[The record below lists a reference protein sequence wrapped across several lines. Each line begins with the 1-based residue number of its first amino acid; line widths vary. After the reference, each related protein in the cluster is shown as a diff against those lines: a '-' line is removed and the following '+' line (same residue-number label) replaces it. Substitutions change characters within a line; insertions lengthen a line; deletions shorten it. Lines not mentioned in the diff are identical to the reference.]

1 MKISHTFVVVPD
13 ADLEKLAE
21 TEYVGD
27 REDIDLVV
35 FERFPV
41 CCWVLEMNVAG
52 VAVLAEHNHVD
63 VSIRTGTINVTRLDG
78 DLVGSCY

>member
-41 CCWVLEMNVAG
+41 CC
-52 VAVLAEHNHVD
+52 
-63 VSIRTGTINVTRLDG
+63 
-78 DLVGSCY
+78 